1 MRLRKYAIMMSIYW
15 QDVLQYRGNAMGWM
29 LFDVLPSLI
38 MILVWMAA
46 YRTRE
51 HIGGLNLKEM
61 VTYYLAMTLLA
72 VCITPH
78 GEWEIA
84 MSIREGR
91 ISQHLVR
98 PIDFFLLESLQETA
112 WQIMK
117 GGLFLPGFALGVFLF
132 RDFVQFP
139 SLTADLWLAFV
150 LSCGLTYLLLLELK
164 FLLGISAFWVGSSG
178 GFIEVWYM
186 LMLVFSGQFA
196 PLTVM
201 PDVIQRLGEFLPF
214 RYLYYFPLTILMNKA
229 TGDVIL
235 RGLLTQMVW
244 GGAMFV
250 AVRLG
255 WRAGVRAYEG
265 FGG

>member
-1 MRLRKYAIMMSIYW
+1 MRLRKYATILNICW
-15 QDVLQYRGNAMGWM
+15 QDVLQYRGNAMGWT
-29 LFDVLPSLI
+29 LFDVLPSLT

-46 YRTRE
+46 YRTRD
-51 HIGGLNLKEM
+51 HIGGLNLQEM

-78 GEWEIA
+78 GEWDIS
-84 MSIREGR
+84 MSIRQGL

-98 PIDFFLLESLQETA
+98 PIDYFLLQSLQQTA

-117 GGLFLPGFALGVFLF
+117 GGLFLPGFALIAFLF
-132 RDFVQFP
+132 RDFAQFP
-139 SLTADLWLAFV
+139 SLTVGGWLAFA
-150 LSCGLTYLLLLELK
+150 LSCGLTYLLFLELK
-164 FLLGISAFWVGSSG
+164 FLLGISAFWVGSAG

-186 LMLVFSGQFA
+186 LMLVFSGQFV

-214 RYLYYFPLTILMNKA
+214 RYLYYFPLMILLGKA
-229 TGDVIL
+229 AGDAVL
-235 RGLLTQMVW
+235 RGLLTQAVW
-244 GGAMFV
+244 VGTMFI
-250 AVRLG
+250 AVRLT